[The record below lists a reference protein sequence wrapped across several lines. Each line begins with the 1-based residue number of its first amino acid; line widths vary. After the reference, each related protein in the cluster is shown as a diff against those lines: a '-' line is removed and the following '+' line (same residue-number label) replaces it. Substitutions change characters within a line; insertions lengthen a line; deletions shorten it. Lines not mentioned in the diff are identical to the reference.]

1 MRKFASAISAV
12 TLLVAASP
20 AFAQTKAPDPA
31 DAKFTAADVN
41 KSGVL
46 EGAEVDKYKTD
57 MAKID
62 TNKDGKIGKDEFAAA
77 VKAGVIK

>member
-1 MRKFASAISAV
+1 MRKFASTISAV
-12 TLLVAASP
+12 ALLVAASP
-20 AFAQTKAPDPA
+20 AFAQTKAPAPA

-41 KSGVL
+41 KSGSL
-46 EGAEVDKYKTD
+46 EGAEVDKYKAD

-62 TNKDGKIGKDEFAAA
+62 TNKDGKISKDEFAAA